1 MTGKLVASIKQRTM
15 EVLAKNKDK
24 IMKALNEL
32 GSVLIDTGKE
42 IVKLVRDDMTGVII
56 GEIVG

>member
-1 MTGKLVASIKQRTM
+1 M

-56 GEIVG
+56 GEVVG